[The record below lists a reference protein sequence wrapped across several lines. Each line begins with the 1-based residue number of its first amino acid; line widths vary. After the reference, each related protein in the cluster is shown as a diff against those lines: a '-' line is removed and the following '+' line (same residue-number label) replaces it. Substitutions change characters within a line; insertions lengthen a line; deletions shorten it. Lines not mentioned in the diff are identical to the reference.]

1 MSYQSKLWFQR
12 TARELRIVDKD
23 FLKNVSV
30 PQIRSA
36 IRSRLSDRVEEADRR
51 GEDLQD
57 PATWL
62 DLVLIDAVVQL
73 ENIEGQVFRVAIE
86 VTTRDRH
93 AMNELGLVKSQ
104 NFRAVRSAL
113 HIDRHW
119 VVLLDSVAPPPQ
131 EQLVDAFYEQID
143 QPGECALLDLRSA

>member
-12 TARELRIVDKD
+12 IARELKIVDKE
-23 FLKNVSV
+23 FLRTITVATLR
-30 PQIRSA
+30 PA
-36 IRSRLSDRVEEADRR
+36 IRSRLSDRVEEASRR

-62 DLVLIDAVVQL
+62 DLVLIDAVVSL
-73 ENIEGQVFRVAIE
+73 ENIDGEAIRVAVL

-93 AMNELGLVKSQ
+93 ALNELGLVKSQ

-113 HIDRHW
+113 GIQRHW
-119 VVLLDSVAPPPQ
+119 VILLDSVAPPSQ
-131 EQLVDAFYEQID
+131 EQLVDSLYEQID
-143 QPGECALLDLRSA
+143 QPGECTLIDLRS